1 MKDLDRRL
9 SAIISEIDCD
19 VLADIGCDHGY
30 IGVQA
35 LIERRAK
42 QLLAADI
49 SEKSLSKCRLLAAE
63 KNLTD
68 RVEFVVSDGFENVT
82 TVPDTAVIAGMGGY
96 EIIKILKSAKSL
108 NRVPEKLILCPHQN
122 ASELR
127 RFLNNYPIEKD
138 YIVRSDKK
146 FYPIIVVSAKGEKY
160 RADEFRYGKN
170 YPANSDYFDML
181 ESRICTLEERFQGKK
196 MPEKVLTEY
205 KETKELLCR
214 K

>member
-1 MKDLDRRL
+1 MQTVG
-9 SAIISEIDCD
+9 S
-19 VLADIGCDHGY
+19 G
-30 IGVQA
+30 
-35 LIERRAK
+35 
-42 QLLAADI
+42 
-49 SEKSLSKCRLLAAE
+49 

-96 EIIKILKSAKSL
+96 EIIKILKTAKSL

-127 RFLNNYPIEKD
+127 RFLNNDPIEKD

-146 FYPIIVVSAKGEKY
+146 FYPIIVVSAKGEIY

-170 YPANSDYFDML
+170 YPASSDFFDML
-181 ESRICTLEERFQGKK
+181 ESRICMLEERFRGKK

>member
-42 QLLAADI
+42 WLIAADI

-82 TVPDTAVIAGMGGY
+82 TMPDTAVIAGMGGY
-96 EIIKILKSAKSL
+96 EIIKILKTAKSL

-170 YPANSDYFDML
+170 YPANSDFLDML
-181 ESRICTLEERFQGKK
+181 ESRICTLEERFRGKK
-196 MPEKVLTEY
+196 MPEKMVAEY